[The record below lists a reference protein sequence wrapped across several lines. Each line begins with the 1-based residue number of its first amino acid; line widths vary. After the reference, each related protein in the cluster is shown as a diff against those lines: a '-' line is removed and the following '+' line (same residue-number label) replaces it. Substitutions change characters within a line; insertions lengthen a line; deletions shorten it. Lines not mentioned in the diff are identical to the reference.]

1 MAMRKAEGWQEL
13 LTMRNLDTVVET
25 GTYRA
30 VNTIK
35 MSGIFKEVHSIEL
48 SDILHAEAIE
58 KCKDLDNVT
67 LHHGNSAEVI
77 KTLQFDR
84 PVYYF
89 LDAHWC
95 VTKPAVT
102 ANGTFP
108 LWEELDFIAQRP
120 HSDVIIVDDV
130 HAFENKSREASDKRY
145 NGEWNGV
152 NKETILA
159 AVEKYKPV
167 LKSFEFH
174 DCFVMH
180 V

>member
-13 LTMRNLDTVVET
+13 LTMRDLDTVVES

-35 MSGIFKEVHSIEL
+35 MSGIFKKVHSIEL
-48 SDILHAEAIE
+48 SDILHTEAIE
-58 KCKDLDNVT
+58 KCRGINNIH
-67 LHHGNSAEVI
+67 LHHGNSAEVLP
-77 KTLQFDR
+77 TLKLDY

-95 VTKPAVT
+95 STKPAVT
-102 ANGTFP
+102 AKGAFP
-108 LWEELDFIAQRP
+108 LWTELEYIAQRP
-120 HSDVIIVDDV
+120 YSDVIIVDDI
-130 HAFENKSREASDKRY
+130 HAFENGGREASDKRY
-145 NGEWNGV
+145 NADWNGV
-152 NKETILA
+152 NKESIIA

-167 LKSFEFH
+167 LHSFDFH